1 MSMKEWL
8 TRTAGK
14 LQRNLP
20 SILTGSGIFHMLL
33 GTGLAVK
40 ATPEAMRKIE
50 EKKEEEG
57 HERLTFSQTMQ
68 AVWRCYIWAA
78 LAEGVGIGCVI
89 GGQVESNKRQAALT
103 MLVNSAEIGAREFR
117 EYRRYVR
124 ERLGEQKEAEIHN
137 QAVQTVV
144 DQTPPPADMAGQDIV
159 DGVAMKPVCFHRDF
173 GRYFYVDYD
182 TVAAAVN
189 RLNKTITTS
198 LEGYVSLNDF
208 YREIDVSTIEFG
220 DMIGW
225 SLETGLIEIPDK
237 ETVEYAKPPVGA
249 PNWVACWVLEFT
261 NPPQYEYKYF
271 RKH

>member
-144 DQTPPPADMAGQDIV
+144 DQTPPPADMAGQPRGNVHDFRFRRRLPRKDLMGKDIGKRGGEPCV
-159 DGVAMKPVCFHRDF
+159 RIGIRLLPRRGRDMHR
-173 GRYFYVDYD
+173 
-182 TVAAAVN
+182 
-189 RLNKTITTS
+189 
-198 LEGYVSLNDF
+198 
-208 YREIDVSTIEFG
+208 
-220 DMIGW
+220 
-225 SLETGLIEIPDK
+225 
-237 ETVEYAKPPVGA
+237 
-249 PNWVACWVLEFT
+249 
-261 NPPQYEYKYF
+261 
-271 RKH
+271 

>member
-8 TRTAGK
+8 TRMAGK
-14 LQRNLP
+14 LQRNMP

-103 MLVNSAEIGAREFR
+103 MLVNSAEIGAREFQ

-144 DQTPPPADMAGQDIV
+144 DQNPPPAAMMNQDIV
-159 DGVAMKPVCFHRDF
+159 DGVAPKPICFHESF

-189 RLNKTITTS
+189 RLNMTITTS

-220 DMIGW
+220 DLVGW
-225 SLETGLIEIPDK
+225 SIETGMIEIPDK
-237 ETVEYAKPPVGA
+237 KNLDYAGTPSGIP
-249 PNWVACWVLEFT
+249 CWVLEFT